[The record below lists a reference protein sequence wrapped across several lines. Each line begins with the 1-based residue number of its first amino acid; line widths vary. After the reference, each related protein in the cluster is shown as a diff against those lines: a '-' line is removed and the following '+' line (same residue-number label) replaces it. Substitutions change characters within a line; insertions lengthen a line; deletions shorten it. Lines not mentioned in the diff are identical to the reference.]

1 MHPFLMP
8 FGFLALGAIFVG
20 LAWWLLHEYRKAFAM
35 DPVSLMSLEV
45 LSQLVR
51 LGGPG
56 YVAMV
61 VLIAGVLLLLAGV
74 ALLLMV
80 TWIMAQPPLQ
90 SALELV
96 HV

>member
-8 FGFLALGAIFVG
+8 LGFLALGAVFVG
-20 LAWWLLHEYRKAFAM
+20 LAWWLLHEYQKAFAV
-35 DPVSLMSLEV
+35 DPVSVMSLEV
-45 LSQLVR
+45 FGQLLR

-61 VLIAGVLLLLAGV
+61 VLVAGVLLLLAGV

-80 TWIMAQPPLQ
+80 AWIMAQPLLQ
-90 SALELV
+90 SV
-96 HV
+96 WGFFYV